1 MIDYSIFYFGSI
13 DRDWFFIILYFFI
26 ILISYKGFKSSLDKL
41 NSGVVLSYSIYRKCV
56 IFMVFVLML
65 L

>member
-13 DRDWFFIILYFFI
+13 DRDWFFIILYFFN
-26 ILISYKGFKSSLDKL
+26 ILISYKGFKNSLDKL
-41 NSGVVLSYSIYRKCV
+41 NSGVIFSYSIYRKCV